1 MARSNFE
8 LDAYLSFPPTAS
20 QTFSRGA
27 FPRVTHEH
35 QPRRRKMEDC
45 IAFDLDG
52 LGVPY
57 KSMPNK
63 NERVAKE

>member
-1 MARSNFE
+1 
-8 LDAYLSFPPTAS
+8 
-20 QTFSRGA
+20 
-27 FPRVTHEH
+27 
-35 QPRRRKMEDC
+35 MEDC

>member
-1 MARSNFE
+1 
-8 LDAYLSFPPTAS
+8 
-20 QTFSRGA
+20 
-27 FPRVTHEH
+27 
-35 QPRRRKMEDC
+35 MEDC

-57 KSMPNK
+57 KSMFFSNK